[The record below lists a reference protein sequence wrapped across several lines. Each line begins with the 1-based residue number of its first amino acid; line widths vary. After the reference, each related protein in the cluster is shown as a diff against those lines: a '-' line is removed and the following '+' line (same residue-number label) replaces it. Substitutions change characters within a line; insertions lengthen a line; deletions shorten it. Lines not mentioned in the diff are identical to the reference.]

1 MRNPFKKKPADP
13 FAASRWDGVLR
24 GGRTRERRHMRHWW
38 QWASLALIIV
48 LLGGAGV
55 GAWLYLKLQG
65 EIQEPVK
72 GVEPNE
78 GGDAKPFNALLVG
91 TDARTGLTPEEQL
104 SLGAAD
110 TGTNLSDTIIL
121 AHVDPETDRV
131 TMVQFPRDLYVP
143 IADGGTQKI
152 NSAYS
157 TGRSNLVTTIEN
169 ITHLD
174 INHYAEVNLA
184 GFRDLVDAV
193 GGVDICITEAIP
205 FDPNTGIEIAEEDL
219 GMVHFD
225 GDKALRYVR
234 SRHSFATG
242 DFARIENQQ
251 RFLSATLNKVTSLS
265 TFFNFGRIRKL
276 YSVAGD
282 NVRTDDH
289 TTIKGLYDLLKRFRT
304 FDPNGYEAYTVPNLG
319 TSSITL
325 STGEPY
331 SVVQPDWPALEK
343 LFRAIRY
350 NNSPAEADGVPD
362 IDPSTIRVGVYNGV
376 GLDQPVAAPAAEEL
390 KAATTIAT
398 ATGTETIEIVEITN
412 APRFGYE
419 DTVVRYEPNAEKMAK
434 LVAAALPGAEIEEA
448 RTKSGIDVAVIVG
461 ERFETEKIVQLL
473 PIPIPQPGEL
483 PEICET
489 TEPRPLE

>member
-1 MRNPFKKKPADP
+1 MWPFKKKKADP
-13 FAASRWDGVLR
+13 FAASQWDEVVQ

-38 QWASLALIIV
+38 QWAALSLVIV

-55 GAWLYLKLQG
+55 SAWLYLRLQG
-65 EIQEPVK
+65 RIQEPIPDV
-72 GVEPNE
+72 VPNK
-78 GGDAKPFNALLVG
+78 GGDAAPFNALLVG

-121 AHVDPETDRV
+121 AHVDPESDRV

-157 TGRSNLVTTIEN
+157 TGRANLVRTIEN

-174 INHYAEVNLA
+174 INNYAEVNLA

-193 GGVDICITEAIP
+193 GGVDICITEPIP

-234 SRHSFATG
+234 SRHAFSTG

-251 RFLSATLNKVTSLS
+251 KFLSAALNKVTSIS
-265 TFFNFGRIRKL
+265 TFFNIGRLRKL

-289 TTIKGLYDLLKRFRT
+289 TTIKGLYDLLKRFRS
-304 FDPNGYEAYTVPNLG
+304 FDPDGYEAYTAPNLG

-325 STGEPY
+325 SSGQPY
-331 SVVQPDWPALEK
+331 SVVQPDWPAIEV
-343 LFRAIRY
+343 LFKAIKK
-350 NNSPAEADGVPD
+350 NESPAEADGVPD

-376 GLDQPVAAPAAEEL
+376 SPEAFVAAPAAEEL
-390 KAATTIAT
+390 EASTTIAS
-398 ATGTETIEIVEITN
+398 ATGTASVEIAEVTN
-412 APRFGYE
+412 AHRFGYQN
-419 DTVVRYEPNAEKMAK
+419 TKVRYEPGAEKMAE
-434 LVAAALPGAEIEEA
+434 LVGAALPGAEVKEGP
-448 RTKSGIDVAVIVG
+448 TKPDIDVEVIVG
-461 ERFETEKIVQLL
+461 ESFETKKLLQIL
-473 PIPIPQPGEL
+473 PIPIPTPGKL

-489 TEPRPLE
+489 TEPRPLQ